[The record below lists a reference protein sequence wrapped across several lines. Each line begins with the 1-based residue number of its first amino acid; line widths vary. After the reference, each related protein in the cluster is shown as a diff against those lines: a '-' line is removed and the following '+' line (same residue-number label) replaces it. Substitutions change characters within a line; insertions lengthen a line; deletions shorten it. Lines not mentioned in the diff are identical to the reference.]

1 MDHAFESAYADCES
15 AAFYRAF
22 IREFARETPA
32 AGESEF
38 AVHLLGYDVEPEV
51 VRASHPADAAI
62 IACRDHAGFTRDVMI
77 VLVTLADRVAEYHV
91 DYRGERGWLVEVAS

>member
-1 MDHAFESAYADCES
+1 MDHSFESACADYDCD
-15 AAFYRAF
+15 AFNRAF

-77 VLVTLADRVAEYHV
+77 VLVTLADRVTEYHV